1 MLTYKSN
8 FPHEINYRGNNV
20 TNVKYKDTSV
30 WLAPKA
36 TGLAYFNHNI
46 LPTSG
51 NFRFGFITTCPC
63 RVEIRMYSS
72 SNQQWTILY
81 NQTWS
86 LTNLLPYVY
95 ESAYSITT
103 HLGRTDYEAG
113 PNKFLHDSINVN
125 SDIIVDA
132 YRIFIYDSVDNTL
145 LYDSG
150 SIENWTTNSCT
161 CTASPASYNTT
172 YLNSTTV
179 YATTVTVESYASQT
193 SSTGVSRIV
202 AVTPTATI
210 SNTNIITNVSF
221 IKTAA
226 NTYRMIVSYRRNT
239 NGSSTVTITTSYEG
253 KTDTATFRLIVSQ
266 LIVT

>member
-1 MLTYKSN
+1 MLLYKSN

-20 TNVKYKDTSV
+20 TNLKYNDTSV

-36 TGLAYFNHNI
+36 TGLAYFNHSI

-63 RVEIRMYSS
+63 RIEIRMRSLS
-72 SNQQWTILY
+72 TQRWTTNLS
-81 NQTWS
+81 QTWR

-132 YRIFIYDSVDNTL
+132 YRIQIYDSVDNTL

-150 SIENWTTNSCT
+150 ETTPVIQKSMTLVFRRAGIQSVFLFSGPATSNLSTSALEAYVMPGDTDRLIISWTSTLSVNSPT
-161 CTASPASYNTT
+161 GGNAQISEGERFYVYYSAS
-172 YLNSTTV
+172 
-179 YATTVTVESYASQT
+179 
-193 SSTGVSRIV
+193 GVSYINQCTV
-202 AVTPTATI
+202 SPLHPILQDGAT
-210 SNTNIITNVSF
+210 VPL
-221 IKTAA
+221 A
-226 NTYRMIVSYRRNT
+226 
-239 NGSSTVTITTSYEG
+239 
-253 KTDTATFRLIVSQ
+253 
-266 LIVT
+266 